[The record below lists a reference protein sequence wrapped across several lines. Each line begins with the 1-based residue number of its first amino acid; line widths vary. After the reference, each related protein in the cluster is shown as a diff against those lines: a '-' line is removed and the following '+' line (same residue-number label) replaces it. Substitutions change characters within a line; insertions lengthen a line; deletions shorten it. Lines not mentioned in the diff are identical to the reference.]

1 VIGVKLRVDNHEN
14 KLRAG
19 IHADV
24 KFPEA
29 K

>member
-1 VIGVKLRVDNHEN
+1 VRLRVDNTEN

-19 IHADV
+19 ISAEV
-24 KFPEA
+24 KFVEA